1 MKIDIFSL
9 LRLKA
14 YLGTK
19 PVDTSS
25 KPQEMTLE
33 VNRKL
38 PSEPVLVGRLTC
50 EEGEY
55 VFRYDPEYVGE
66 PIFAFPDVG
75 KEYRSKYLW
84 PFFSI
89 RIPPLNREDM
99 RKEMINRSLRDDQI
113 LEILGSV
120 AKISVTSPYEFQ
132 LGHS

>member
-9 LRLKA
+9 LGLTKH
-14 YLGTK
+14 LGTK
-19 PVDTSS
+19 PDGTTS

-33 VNRKL
+33 VYKKL
-38 PSEPVLVGRLTC
+38 PNDLVLVGRLTC
-50 EEGEY
+50 EEDEY
-55 VFRYDPEYVGE
+55 VFRYDPDYVGE

-120 AKISVTSPYEFQ
+120 AKVSVTSPYEFQ
-132 LGHS
+132 LGQM